1 MLRIERIF
9 ELSVSEVEEK
19 LKTQLEK
26 RGLKAIMELTPSDV
40 VKDKLDKDI
49 PTYRILYICNPKD
62 FYNMLEKAYD
72 VGSFAPCPVVIYEK
86 DGKTHLVVN
95 VCDEVVD
102 ILKEPLERAKE
113 AIMAI

>member
-1 MLRIERIF
+1 MFRVERVF
-9 ELSVSEVEEK
+9 DLAVSEVEDK
-19 LKTQLEK
+19 LKGELEK
-26 RGLKAIMELTPSDV
+26 RGLKPIMELTPSDI
-40 VKDKLDKDI
+40 VKNKLDKDI
-49 PTYRILYICNPKD
+49 PPYRILYICNPAD
-62 FYNMLEKAYD
+62 FYNMMDNAYD
-72 VGSFAPCPVVIYEK
+72 IGSFAPCPIVIYEK